1 MYILGLSENPL
12 IFSILNEFGVFHFVF
27 LQAFKMKTYIDA
39 VLHNAWLLFYLFL
52 FLATIV
58 AERDNT
64 GSGKKSF
71 FFWGGGLK
79 QLFSL
84 PDIHCKYG

>member
-1 MYILGLSENPL
+1 
-12 IFSILNEFGVFHFVF
+12 
-27 LQAFKMKTYIDA
+27 MKTYIDA

-64 GSGKKSF
+64 GSGKKRF
-71 FFWGGGLK
+71 FFGGGAK
-79 QLFSL
+79 TTFFFQIFIVNMGKRQDNNVFFS
-84 PDIHCKYG
+84 HKTYVFVF